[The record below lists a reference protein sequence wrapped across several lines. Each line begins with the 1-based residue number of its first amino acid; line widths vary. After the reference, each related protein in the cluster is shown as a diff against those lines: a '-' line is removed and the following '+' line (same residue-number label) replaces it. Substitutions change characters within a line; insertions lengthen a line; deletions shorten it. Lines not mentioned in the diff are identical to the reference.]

1 MKQVWIPAIAMI
13 LMLGIVPVSP
23 AIGQTADWRNAER
36 ATLAHQTQ
44 LTFAERF
51 FKAGESYFSPDDS
64 MIIFQAVEA
73 PDAGETPEEFY
84 GMYVGEVRR
93 DTNGRITGLDNFR
106 RLSPEGSANTCGW
119 FHPTQKGMVIFGS
132 TLGAPSANTP
142 PGYQRGSGRYRW
154 MFPPEMDIVSCDL
167 NQADGTRQ
175 TLKVILG
182 NQNGYLAECSYSPDG
197 RHLLYCSLE
206 TNQGDLY
213 CLDTKTGVKTSL
225 VSRSGY
231 DGGPFFSPDGKR
243 ICFRSDRRGNNLLQ
257 LFIAELAFD
266 DRGSVIGIEREFQ
279 LMDNEHVNWAPFW
292 HPQGRHLIYATSE
305 MGHENYE
312 VFAIDADPGNL
323 PGSDGTVR
331 YGTRKRRITVA
342 SRFDGLPVFDSKG
355 NVMLWTSQRGEDGRS
370 QLWVADLILDFEAGP
385 AENGPETRD
394 EAPSSKNLE
403 VKDPE
408 TGLIYLYNPKT
419 HELAVYDP
427 STHVKREVTDN
438 EEIAKAM
445 RLFGRGGRQE

>member
-1 MKQVWIPAIAMI
+1 
-13 LMLGIVPVSP
+13 
-23 AIGQTADWRNAER
+23 
-36 ATLAHQTQ
+36 
-44 LTFAERF
+44 
-51 FKAGESYFSPDDS
+51 
-64 MIIFQAVEA
+64 
-73 PDAGETPEEFY
+73 
-84 GMYVGEVRR
+84 
-93 DTNGRITGLDNFR
+93 
-106 RLSPEGSANTCGW
+106 
-119 FHPTQKGMVIFGS
+119 
-132 TLGAPSANTP
+132 
-142 PGYQRGSGRYRW
+142 
-154 MFPPEMDIVSCDL
+154 
-167 NQADGTRQ
+167 
-175 TLKVILG
+175 
-182 NQNGYLAECSYSPDG
+182 
-197 RHLLYCSLE
+197 
-206 TNQGDLY
+206 
-213 CLDTKTGVKTSL
+213 
-225 VSRSGY
+225 
-231 DGGPFFSPDGKR
+231 
-243 ICFRSDRRGNNLLQ
+243 
-257 LFIAELAFD
+257 
-266 DRGSVIGIEREFQ
+266 
-279 LMDNEHVNWAPFW
+279 MDNEHVNWAPFW

-305 MGHENYE
+305 MGRENYE

-427 STHVKREVTDN
+427 STHVKREVMDKD
-438 EEIAKAM
+438 EIAKAM